1 MVGCW
6 AWRGSRGSRGRGGAR
21 SRHVDV
27 LLGVGGGHLD
37 GRVLLLALTLALGP
51 GILALGLLLI
61 RFSLL
66 ALGDL
71 GALRRCSSSRR
82 GGLRLVPCPLDFVFL
97 SIRFSLALS
106 NLSLSLSLR
115 LGLLSRPLLGVETGL
130 LRWRLLV
137 LGLRLDLCFRRRRER
152 WRRALLNRVPPGIKR
167 SVVRDTEYCVAA
179 LPEPKGVDLLSA
191 TAGAN
196 RVCTHF
202 LDQVNP
208 RAAHHDVLPLLPHPI
223 LLLKEVHLVPGLTGA
238 DGRELLSIRMP
249 GDVQH
254 LAGDLELGQRGH
266 AARHIPDRNVAAT
279 AR

>member
-1 MVGCW
+1 MFPPEEFAGCGGSSSGNGGGTVGFRGGGSGSGSGGGMVGCW

-97 SIRFSLALS
+97 SIRFPLTLS
-106 NLSLSLSLR
+106 DLSLSLSLG
-115 LGLLSRPLLGVETGL
+115 LGLLSRSLL
-130 LRWRLLV
+130 
-137 LGLRLDLCFRRRRER
+137 
-152 WRRALLNRVPPGIKR
+152 
-167 SVVRDTEYCVAA
+167 
-179 LPEPKGVDLLSA
+179 
-191 TAGAN
+191 
-196 RVCTHF
+196 
-202 LDQVNP
+202 
-208 RAAHHDVLPLLPHPI
+208 
-223 LLLKEVHLVPGLTGA
+223 
-238 DGRELLSIRMP
+238 
-249 GDVQH
+249 
-254 LAGDLELGQRGH
+254 
-266 AARHIPDRNVAAT
+266 
-279 AR
+279 